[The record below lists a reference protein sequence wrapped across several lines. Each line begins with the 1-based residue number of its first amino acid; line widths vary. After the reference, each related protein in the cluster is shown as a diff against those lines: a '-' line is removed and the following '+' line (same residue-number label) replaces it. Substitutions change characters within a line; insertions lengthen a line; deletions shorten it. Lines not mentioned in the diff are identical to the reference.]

1 MASINDVAKLAG
13 VSKSTVSK
21 VLNDYDTI
29 SEDTKIEVYKA
40 VKQLNYIP
48 NQIAVA
54 LSKGDTKKVA
64 LVVDPTK
71 DNQTIDGLNI
81 NYILGANHKFDELKI
96 EVVTIFSTM
105 FLQLNKDEIEMYLRK
120 RAISGIIF
128 FGVPIHNK
136 VMNEIISNEQ
146 FKVVVVDVEITNSS
160 TSSISIDNYKAQQEV
175 ARQIIAEKGLRKILY
190 ISGEDGGD
198 SGQIR
203 RKAIEDLAAELDLNL
218 SIMDGEYSEKKAEII
233 VKKYGFMYDGI
244 LCASDLMAIGAMR
257 ELKRQKLNRPITGFD
272 GIDLMAYVDEKIL
285 TVIQN
290 FSQIGE
296 IAAAEVNSLLDGK
309 DGKKITVEH
318 EIGYVDIRRVIK

>member
-21 VLNDYDTI
+21 VLNGYDTI
-29 SEDTKIEVYKA
+29 SEDTKKEVYKA
-40 VKQLNYIP
+40 VKQLNYMP

-71 DNQTIDGLNI
+71 DNQTIDGLNV
-81 NYILGANHKFDELKI
+81 NYILGASQKFDELKI

-128 FGVPIHNK
+128 FGVPTHNK
-136 VMNEIISNEQ
+136 VMNEIIANEQ
-146 FKVVVVDVEITNSS
+146 FKVVVVDVEFTNSS
-160 TSSISIDNYKAQQEV
+160 TSAISIDNYMAQQEV
-175 ARQIIAEKGLRKILY
+175 ARRIIAEKGLKKILY
-190 ISGEDGGD
+190 ISGADGGD
-198 SGQIR
+198 SGEIR
-203 RKAIEDLAAELDLNL
+203 RQAMKDLAEELNL
-218 SIMDGEYSEKKAEII
+218 NLTIMDGEYSEKKAALI
-233 VKKYGFMYDGI
+233 VKKHGFLYDGI

-257 ELKRQKLNRPITGFD
+257 ELKKQKLNRPITGFD
-272 GIDLMAYVDEKIL
+272 GIDLMAYIDEKIL

-290 FSQIGE
+290 FNYIGAL
-296 IAAAEVNSLLDGK
+296 AAIEVNNLLDGQY
-309 DGKKITVEH
+309 GKKIIVEH
-318 EIGYVDIRRVIK
+318 EVNYVDIERVIK